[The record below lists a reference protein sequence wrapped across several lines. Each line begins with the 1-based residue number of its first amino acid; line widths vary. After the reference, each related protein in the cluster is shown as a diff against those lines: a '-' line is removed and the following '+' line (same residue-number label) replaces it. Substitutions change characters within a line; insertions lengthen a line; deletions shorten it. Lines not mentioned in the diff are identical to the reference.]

1 MNHRVIA
8 MSLAIVALTGC
19 GPSLGS
25 YEVTDVQQV
34 DIVPETEEFAM
45 PGRGREYGPFLQIDL
60 RSDFDLTADAVGDT
74 YAFKIDCAMFG
85 EEDRMIFGPFAA
97 GDPPT
102 ELYDSRPS
110 VKRNAQ
116 GLARYVLFLP
126 VTTDERQGH
135 SGAAMQPGY
144 DVVAN
149 PGDLCLKI
157 IQTGYFITE
166 SRSET
171 IRIPATT
178 VQNAIRP

>member
-1 MNHRVIA
+1 MKHRLIA
-8 MSLAIVALTGC
+8 TSLATVALAGC

-34 DIVPETEEFAM
+34 DVVPETEDFVM
-45 PGRGREYGPFLQIDL
+45 PGKSGEFGPFLQIDL
-60 RSDFDLTADAVGDT
+60 RSDFDLAADVVGDT
-74 YAFKIDCAMFG
+74 YALKIDCGMSG
-85 EEDRMIFGPFAA
+85 KEDRMIFGPFAA

-110 VKRNAQ
+110 VKRDAQ
-116 GLARYVLFLP
+116 GLARYVVFLP
-126 VTTDERQGH
+126 VTTDDRQGH

-144 DVVAN
+144 DVVAV

-166 SRSET
+166 SRSDT
-171 IRIPATT
+171 IRIPATA
-178 VQNAIRP
+178 VQNAIAP